1 MTFKYFNVP
10 SLSYLIT
17 CLQLKS
23 YVVISTKGEIIAT
36 DGGCYLPS
44 LSLSNRNTYL
54 SLQTEKKTHLI
65 RLDFGMLK
73 VDPIGREEGKVYRDF
88 FLFLHFKFC

>member
-23 YVVISTKGEIIAT
+23 FVVISTKGEIIAT
-36 DGGCYLPS
+36 DGGCYLVQSEIP
-44 LSLSNRNTYL
+44 RYL

-73 VDPIGREEGKVYRDF
+73 VDPIGEEEGKVYRDF

>member
-36 DGGCYLPS
+36 DGGCYLVS
-44 LSLSNRNTYL
+44 LTEIPRYL

-73 VDPIGREEGKVYRDF
+73 VDPIGGEEGKVYRDF

>member
-36 DGGCYLPS
+36 DGGCYLVFLTEIP
-44 LSLSNRNTYL
+44 RYL

-73 VDPIGREEGKVYRDF
+73 VDPIGGEEGKVYRDF

>member
-36 DGGCYLPS
+36 DRGCYL
-44 LSLSNRNTYL
+44 
-54 SLQTEKKTHLI
+54 
-65 RLDFGMLK
+65 
-73 VDPIGREEGKVYRDF
+73 
-88 FLFLHFKFC
+88 LFLTEIPIFHLRLKRKHI

>member
-23 YVVISTKGEIIAT
+23 FVVISTKGEIIAT
-36 DGGCYLPS
+36 DGGCYL
-44 LSLSNRNTYL
+44 
-54 SLQTEKKTHLI
+54 
-65 RLDFGMLK
+65 
-73 VDPIGREEGKVYRDF
+73 V
-88 FLFLHFKFC
+88 